1 MNPET
6 DDQRLRKLE
15 YQLWGFSGA
24 NGLVSEVRGLR
35 SEIHAMRNEQLA
47 RDTDA
52 REERKKDRR
61 WWIGIGISVVM
72 ALLVAAQ
79 MVASA

>member
-1 MNPET
+1 MAGEV
-6 DDQRLRKLE
+6 DDRLRKVE
-15 YQLWGFSGA
+15 YQLWGFRGD

-35 SEIHAMRNEQLA
+35 RDIQQMRDEQHA
-47 RDTDA
+47 RDETG